1 MTKEYKDLLM
11 EQMYGSD
18 NIARICRTVYIPKKI
33 GRKNPDLI
41 KTDSFDFAKIV
52 DGISRAS
59 DTIGKVSDTVNTV
72 SNTVK
77 SVSTTVKNVA
87 STAQDVRGTVN
98 SIRSN
103 ASSLA
108 NNVFLKS
115 VPQRTYIPEQY
126 SQPQQLQS
134 NVGILPPNMML
145 IGGVLILV
153 VVFMFKK

>member
-18 NIARICRTVYIPKKI
+18 NIARRGRTVYIPKKI
-33 GRKNPDLI
+33 GRCNPDLI

-87 STAQDVRGTVN
+87 STAQDIRGTVN
-98 SIRSN
+98 SIKSN

-108 NNVFLKS
+108 GNVYLSS

-126 SQPQQLQS
+126 AQPQQLQS
-134 NVGILPPNMML
+134 NAMGMTPNMML
-145 IGGVLILV
+145 IGGVLILL